1 MSSASATAASPR
13 ILIVDDDAGQR
24 SLLNSFLTSQGF
36 DVRITGPAEFAAFSA
51 REIERWAQMVKEAKI
66 DPE

>member
-1 MSSASATAASPR
+1 VRLRRVRARP
-13 ILIVDDDAGQR
+13 AG
-24 SLLNSFLTSQGF
+24 
-36 DVRITGPAEFAAFSA
+36 AFSA